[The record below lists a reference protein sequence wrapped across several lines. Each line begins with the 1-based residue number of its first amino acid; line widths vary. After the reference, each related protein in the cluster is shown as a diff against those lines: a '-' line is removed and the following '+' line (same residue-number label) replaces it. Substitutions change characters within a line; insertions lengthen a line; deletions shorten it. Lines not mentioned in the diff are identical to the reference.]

1 MPFRANTLSDVYSPE
16 TLEHYYKMR
25 GKKASPGTGSSLK
38 KLAESKKETDKPEPH
53 GSLVADFLGKKV
65 SARLLDG
72 SAVRGEL
79 IKASKYELLLKAEGG
94 EEVVL
99 FKHAVAYILPASTL

>member
-1 MPFRANTLSDVYSPE
+1 MSNVYTPE

-25 GKKASPGTGSSLK
+25 GKATPGTGSSLK
-38 KLAESKKETDKPEPH
+38 KLAESKEETAKPEPQ
-53 GSLVADFLGKKV
+53 GNLVADFLGKKV

-72 SAVRGEL
+72 STVRGEL
-79 IKASKYELLLKAEGG
+79 IRASKYELQLKTEGG